1 MTRHNSVSLLTLC
14 VLLLVNSIAKAEPSF
29 YEILGVARNAS
40 TKDIKKAFRALSKK
54 YHPDVYK
61 GDEKKYTDITEAYE
75 ALSKEETRRKYDRF
89 GKEGLKETP
98 QHHHQGDIFDMFG
111 GGGRHHQQEEAKGA
125 ELSIDLFVS
134 LEDIYSGRDVEIVL
148 TKKTICSHCRG
159 SGADNP
165 DDVQVCDKCKG
176 RGIYME
182 VRQMG
187 PGFIQQTQTTCPK
200 CKGAGRTFR
209 SKCHVC
215 SGDKIL
221 DDLETYRFTIEKGST
236 EGQKVTLYN
245 SAGDYV
251 DKNSSDLVF
260 TLRMKPHPF
269 FARLNAHDLQATV
282 TISLKEALLGF
293 KKKIRHLDGHFIS
306 IENAGVTQPN
316 DRKEYK
322 GEGLPKK
329 DYPVERGS
337 LFVKYVVELP
347 SELSRRDTDLW
358 ESFFNN

>member
-1 MTRHNSVSLLTLC
+1 MTRHSNTKIWLFVTL
-14 VLLLVNSIAKAEPSF
+14 VLLCATVKGDPSF
-29 YEILGVARNAS
+29 YDILEVKRNATTS
-40 TKDIKKAFRALSKK
+40 EIKKSFRRLSKQ

-61 GDEKKYTDITEAYE
+61 GDPKKYTDITEAYE
-75 ALSKEETRRKYDRF
+75 VLSNEDLRRKYDRF

-98 QHHHQGDIFDMFG
+98 QQHHHEDFFGDFFGRG
-111 GGGRHHQQEEAKGA
+111 GGMPEETKGA
-125 ELSIDLFVS
+125 ELGIDLFVS
-134 LEDIYSGRDVEIVL
+134 LEDIYSGRDIEIVL

-165 DDVQVCDKCKG
+165 DDVAVCDKCRG

-200 CKGAGRTFR
+200 CKGAGRIYK

-215 SGDKIL
+215 QGSKVL
-221 DDLETYRFTIEKGST
+221 DDLETYRFTIEKGS
-236 EGQKVTLYN
+236 EDGDKISLYN
-245 SAGDYV
+245 SAADYV

-260 TLRMKPHPF
+260 TLKLKPHPF
-269 FARLNAHDLQATV
+269 FIRVNMHDLQANV

-293 KKKIRHLDGHFIS
+293 KKKIKHLDGHFVT
-306 IENAGVTQPN
+306 IENADITQPN
-316 DRKEYK
+316 EKKIYR

-329 DYPVERGS
+329 DYPVEKGN
-337 LFVKYVVELP
+337 LIVKFIVELP
-347 SELSRRDTDLW
+347 SELSREESELW
-358 ESFFNN
+358 SNFFNN